1 MRKLADAPFLRSWSA
16 LPDASV
22 LDHVKADALLDSF
35 EAAADK
41 ARKNTSEKVVAK
53 WTQPV
58 DDHSTGIRR
67 HRFIAD
73 PPVLTPVDPA
83 ITDAVV
89 DGLESYVDTLR
100 ESRRNLITRFAVSD
114 VAFRIVGTG
123 SVGLRSY
130 VVLMHG
136 NRSEDLVLQVK
147 QAKPSALARFV
158 VADTPRHEG
167 KRIVHGARMVQAE
180 TDILLGWTTI
190 EKTPFIVRQF
200 RNLKGD
206 IDPTSLKRSLLDD
219 YGRLAGGLL
228 ARAHSRS
235 LDPRVLAGYF
245 GGDNALDKDIG
256 TFAVNYADQTER
268 DHGDLVAAVAAGTIE
283 AQLG

>member
-1 MRKLADAPFLRSWSA
+1 
-16 LPDASV
+16 
-22 LDHVKADALLDSF
+22 
-35 EAAADK
+35 
-41 ARKNTSEKVVAK
+41 
-53 WTQPV
+53 
-58 DDHSTGIRR
+58 
-67 HRFIAD
+67 
-73 PPVLTPVDPA
+73 
-83 ITDAVV
+83 
-89 DGLESYVDTLR
+89 
-100 ESRRNLITRFAVSD
+100 
-114 VAFRIVGTG
+114 
-123 SVGLRSY
+123 
-130 VVLMHG
+130 MHG